1 MSKLEK
7 IKQVLIRVFI
17 GMIVISIA
25 FGFVYVLF
33 TTGIDAILYSIAVL
47 CGTWVSY
54 LIGYVVISEYKD
66 SKFYK
71 NKTNR
76 ERIRKHNEFR

>member
-1 MSKLEK
+1 MSKKK
-7 IKQVLIRVFI
+7 IKQVLIRIFI

-33 TTGIDAILYSIAVL
+33 TTSIDVILYSIALL

-54 LIGYVVISEYKD
+54 MIGCVVISEYKN
-66 SKFYK
+66 SKFYR

-76 ERIRKHNEFR
+76 ERIKKHNEFR

>member
-1 MSKLEK
+1 MISKLEK
-7 IKQVLIRVFI
+7 IKQVLMRIFI
-17 GMIVISIA
+17 GAIVISIA

-33 TTGIDAILYSIAVL
+33 TTSIDATLYIIAML

-54 LIGYVVISEYKD
+54 ILGYVIISEYRD

-71 NKTNR
+71 NKL
-76 ERIRKHNEFR
+76 KK